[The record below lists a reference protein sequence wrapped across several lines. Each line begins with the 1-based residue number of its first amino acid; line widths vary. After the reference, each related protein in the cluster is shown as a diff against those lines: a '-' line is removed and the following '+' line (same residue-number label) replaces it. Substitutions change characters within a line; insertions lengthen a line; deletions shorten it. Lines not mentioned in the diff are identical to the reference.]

1 MSLQAPF
8 NLKVEYLKEEV
19 IVDHPRPKFF
29 WQVKG
34 NQRGDRQTAYQIIL
48 SSEPELVEREIGDL
62 WDSGRV
68 ESSLSSRIPYDGEE
82 LLSCQKY
89 YWRVRWWNSAGE
101 VSPYSDISS
110 LSTGFMGSTKFKA
123 SWITKPQ
130 PESFSGQQTTL
141 LGQEEPPD
149 LEYKAIYLRKEFSS
163 PGPANRA
170 TIYICGLGYYELYI
184 NGQRVG
190 DRVLDPGWS
199 DYHQI
204 AYYSVYE
211 VANLIRNKNAI
222 GVILGNGRHIKKYGY
237 DSPKLIFKM
246 EIYYEGGGYDL
257 IASDRGWKAAHGPLQ
272 ENGLYFGENYDRRL
286 EQPGWNLAGFD
297 DENWE
302 KVEEAKGPPLIAQ
315 DIPPVKIMEILRSKA
330 ITSPQ
335 PGVYIFDF
343 GQNISGWVR
352 LKASGPEGTEI
363 RLRFGEL
370 LQPDG
375 SLNTATNDQARATEI
390 VILNGQGEEIYE
402 PRFTYHG
409 FRYVELTGFCGQP
422 AEDTLEARF
431 VHSAVEPASYF
442 ECSHPL
448 INSLHKCV
456 VASQRAN
463 LMSIPTDCPQ
473 RDERHGWL
481 ADASVTMEEACF
493 NFDLAAFYRHFLQL
507 IKLAQKEDGSLP
519 DFVPPY
525 NPSVYPADPAWGT
538 AYISL
543 CWQIYMFYGDREIL
557 QKHYQCLKNYLDFLK
572 QKASGHLLTG
582 LGKYGD
588 WCQPGSQVAK
598 KTLLDL
604 VSTCF
609 YYHDVLLFSDICD
622 RLGRQ
627 AECREYKELAS
638 KIKNAFNQAFLEN
651 GQYKTLRQGPVDRL
665 PDQTANVLPL
675 YLDLVPPEDRD
686 KVLENLL
693 TSIINHHD
701 YHLDTGLL
709 GTRFLLDVLSQFDR
723 QDVALKIILQESY
736 PGWGYMLKEGAT
748 TLWERW
754 EKLTGPGMN
763 SHNHIMFGSVD
774 AWFYKNLAGFG
785 LIEPGWRAF
794 QIKPFVPEEL
804 DQVRARFTTIQGEI
818 SVFWQKSDSF
828 FDLELEIPVGSRARL
843 FLPILWPEFRI
854 SELKEKELILWDQGT
869 YVSRE
874 NDDSI
879 FPDNSNEQPV
889 FWLDSGSYLF
899 RMEKL

>member
-1 MSLQAPF
+1 
-8 NLKVEYLKEEV
+8 
-19 IVDHPRPKFF
+19 
-29 WQVKG
+29 
-34 NQRGDRQTAYQIIL
+34 
-48 SSEPELVEREIGDL
+48 
-62 WDSGRV
+62 
-68 ESSLSSRIPYDGEE
+68 
-82 LLSCQKY
+82 
-89 YWRVRWWNSAGE
+89 
-101 VSPYSDISS
+101 
-110 LSTGFMGSTKFKA
+110 
-123 SWITKPQ
+123 
-130 PESFSGQQTTL
+130 
-141 LGQEEPPD
+141 
-149 LEYKAIYLRKEFSS
+149 
-163 PGPANRA
+163 
-170 TIYICGLGYYELYI
+170 
-184 NGQRVG
+184 
-190 DRVLDPGWS
+190 
-199 DYHQI
+199 
-204 AYYSVYE
+204 
-211 VANLIRNKNAI
+211 
-222 GVILGNGRHIKKYGY
+222 
-237 DSPKLIFKM
+237 
-246 EIYYEGGGYDL
+246 
-257 IASDRGWKAAHGPLQ
+257 
-272 ENGLYFGENYDRRL
+272 
-286 EQPGWNLAGFD
+286 
-297 DENWE
+297 
-302 KVEEAKGPPLIAQ
+302 
-315 DIPPVKIMEILRSKA
+315 MEILRSKA

-456 VASQRAN
+456 IASQRAN